1 MRSEWWTSREEKI
14 TKLVTDTVVDFC
26 GKLRIFAKE
35 SGGYVSINIYLHKP
49 TTYDRFSSR

>member
-1 MRSEWWTSREEKI
+1 MRSEWWTIIVRENA
-14 TKLVTDTVVDFC
+14 KLMTDTVVDFS
-26 GKLRIFAKE
+26 GKIRIFPKE